1 MSKISVIGLCG
12 KSTFMYVDHFH
23 QKGETIEAQS
33 VFEEIGG
40 KGSNQAI
47 AAKRMGAE
55 VSFLAAIGDDE
66 TGNECK
72 KVYEESGVN
81 ATLVTKKGKITPF
94 AFILKDKHGENLVT
108 EYGTAVLDEDD
119 VYKFRE
125 EIASSD
131 ILLIGHEVPDEVN
144 IKAVSIA
151 KEYGIRV
158 ILNPAPAREIPD
170 YIAEYVYIVTPN
182 EHESRFVDKSKF
194 KNCITTLGSRGCSIN
209 DRDFVPAISVKAED
223 TTGAG
228 DTFNGVLSV
237 CVAEGMDMKRSC
249 ERAVRAS
256 GISVSRRYVL
266 GAIPYRNEIEGKF
279 NDE

>member
-23 QKGETIEAQS
+23 QKGETIEAES
-33 VFEEIGG
+33 VYSEIGG

-47 AAKRMGAE
+47 AAKRMGAS

-66 TGNECK
+66 TGQECK
-72 KVYEESGVN
+72 RVYEENGVN
-81 ATLVTKKGKITPF
+81 AFLVTKKGKITPF

-108 EYGTAVLDEDD
+108 EYGTAVLEADD
-119 VYKFRE
+119 VISFEE

-144 IKAVSIA
+144 EKAVSIA
-151 KEYGIRV
+151 KKYGIKI
-158 ILNPAPAREIPD
+158 ILNPAPARNIPD
-170 YIAEYVYIVTPN
+170 FIAENTYIVTPN
-182 EHESRFVDKSKF
+182 EHESKFVNREKIKLL
-194 KNCITTLGSRGCSIN
+194 ITTLGSKGCSIN
-209 DRDFVPAISVKAED
+209 DSDFVPAMSVKAED

-237 CVAEGMDMKRSC
+237 CIAEGMDIKKACRM
-249 ERAVRAS
+249 AVKAS

-266 GAIPYRNEIEGKF
+266 NAIPYRNEIEGDL
-279 NDE
+279 NNE